1 MPKRVRIE
9 LTEKE
14 RQELQHIRDHHAKPY
29 IRERAAGVLK
39 VAQGQTLSDVAQTGL
54 LKRHE
59 PETLRK
65 WLDGYLREGVK
76 AWFIKPGRGRRGKF
90 SPSKSDSSS
99 TPSA

>member
-9 LTEKE
+9 LTENQ

-29 IRERAAGVLK
+29 LRERAAGVLK

-65 WLDGYLREGVK
+65 WIDSYLREGIK
-76 AWFIKPGRGRRGKF
+76 GWFIKPGRGRRGNF
-90 SPSKSDSSS
+90 SPSKPDTGS
-99 TPSA
+99 TPSP